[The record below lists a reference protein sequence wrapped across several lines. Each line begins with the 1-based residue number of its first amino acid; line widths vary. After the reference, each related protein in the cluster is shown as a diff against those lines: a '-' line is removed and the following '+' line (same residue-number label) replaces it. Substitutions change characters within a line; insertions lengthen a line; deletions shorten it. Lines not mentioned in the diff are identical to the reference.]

1 MLHLDSQCNGIVR
14 RCVRVCDGCRWYTQR
29 VSPSVTQWLWRR
41 FSFFFSPSA
50 FTCWSRVIRTR
61 AFSRAHAYFVRVREQ
76 FLLGRLPRVCLSGCS
91 CCWHRHWLTKLYA
104 VWSSLRVALAIR
116 KFMQILAVSYF
127 ISSRCGKTDATFCHH
142 LVDLR
147 PYLMLNYGQ
156 TVSNEYKLRK
166 KRK

>member
-1 MLHLDSQCNGIVR
+1 MELYVVAYASAMDADGIR
-14 RCVRVCDGCRWYTQR
+14 RECRQ
-29 VSPSVTQWLWRR
+29 VSRNDCGADFR
-41 FSFFFSPSA
+41 FFSPSA

-61 AFSRAHAYFVRVREQ
+61 AFSRAHAYFVRAREQ